1 MWTSSGCRANF
12 DLNGKSVACTDTTES
27 ATHQI
32 CTAGGNKPPHP
43 PKPPPPP
50 INASTVTVMVFG
62 DSWGSLGP
70 GWHEIQD
77 MFDRH
82 NVSAVVRSAARG
94 GTEACQ
100 WAESPTSMVEEAAKL
115 FPERKLKGPDFV
127 WYTLGGNDFANHNYQ
142 ACSRA
147 AQTIEDQ
154 KNCTDT
160 LFTGLVTGC
169 TRKLLEHYWQV
180 YPHSKVMQCGYDI
193 PCESGGCIHTDDSRV
208 PFCKSNVTCMD
219 EVSPGG

>member
-1 MWTSSGCRANF
+1 
-12 DLNGKSVACTDTTES
+12 
-27 ATHQI
+27 
-32 CTAGGNKPPHP
+32 
-43 PKPPPPP
+43 
-50 INASTVTVMVFG
+50 
-62 DSWGSLGP
+62 
-70 GWHEIQD
+70 
-77 MFDRH
+77 
-82 NVSAVVRSAARG
+82 
-94 GTEACQ
+94 
-100 WAESPTSMVEEAAKL
+100 MVEEAAKL